1 MEKQQEWAR
10 AVKEIAR
17 RAREKIPSLWVWDD
31 LESRLNFATDRSAAL
46 AVPDLVVLPSREEEL
61 LRFMELI
68 QAFPVPL
75 TPQGARTGMSG
86 GAVPVRGG
94 IAISMLRMRKILSVQ
109 RHNRLVTVHP
119 GVITGHLHRS
129 LEKKGFFYPPDPAS
143 LAICT
148 LGGNIAEDAGGP
160 RAVKYGVTHDYV
172 LGLRVLLSDGRRL
185 SLGGETLK
193 DVAGYRLASLFTGS
207 EGTLGIITRATLRI
221 LPLPQTR
228 LLLLCLFPSM
238 ASALTSVQEILFRE
252 TPSAIEFMDRQAT
265 RLVRP
270 HLPLANT
277 DNAESLLLIEIDGIE
292 AVVNHTLDIVSRICH
307 KNAAIS
313 LLPAKGPREADKL
326 WDIRRNLSPALY
338 RIAPTKLNHDIVVPL
353 GNILSLVERLEEIS
367 KDCNTTIASFGHV
380 GDGNL
385 HVNLM
390 TNRNN
395 PMAYENALKGVDA
408 LFNDVLSLHG
418 SISGEHGIG
427 LTKKT
432 WLPRQL
438 SKTTLSA
445 MRQVKD
451 CFDPIGIMN
460 PGKIFLQG
468 GNYGKKTS
476 QKNT

>member
-1 MEKQQEWAR
+1 MEKQQEMAR
-10 AVKEIAR
+10 VFKEIAR
-17 RAREKIPSLWVWDD
+17 RAHRKIPTLWLWDD
-31 LESRLNFATDRSAAL
+31 LESRLNFAMDRSAAL
-46 AVPDLVVLPSREEEL
+46 AVPDLVILPSREEEL

-68 QAFPVPL
+68 QDFPVPL

-94 IAISMLRMRKILSVQ
+94 IVISMLRMRKILSVQ

-119 GVITGHLHRS
+119 GVITGRLHKS

-193 DVAGYRLASLFTGS
+193 DVAGYRLASIFTGS

-221 LPLPQTR
+221 LPLPRTR
-228 LLLLCLFPSM
+228 LLLLCLFPSI
-238 ASALTSVQEILFRE
+238 ASALTSVQEILFHE

-265 RLVRP
+265 RLVRA
-270 HLPLANT
+270 HLPGN
-277 DNAESLLLIEIDGIE
+277 DVGGVESLLLIELDGFE
-292 AVVNHTLDIVSRICH
+292 AEVNHVLDIVSRVCH
-307 KNAAIS
+307 KNAAVS
-313 LLPAKGPREADKL
+313 LLPARGPEEANKL

-353 GNILSLVERLEEIS
+353 GKILSLVEKLEEIS
-367 KDCNTTIASFGHV
+367 KAYNTTIASFGHV

-390 TNRNN
+390 TNSNE
-395 PMAYENALKGVDA
+395 PILYEKAMKGVDC
-408 LFNDVLSLHG
+408 LFNEVLSLRG

-427 LTKKT
+427 LTKKG
-432 WLPRQL
+432 WLPKQL
-438 SKTTLSA
+438 STATLST

-451 CFDPIGIMN
+451 CFDPMGIMN
-460 PGKIFLQG
+460 PGKIFL
-468 GNYGKKTS
+468 
-476 QKNT
+476 